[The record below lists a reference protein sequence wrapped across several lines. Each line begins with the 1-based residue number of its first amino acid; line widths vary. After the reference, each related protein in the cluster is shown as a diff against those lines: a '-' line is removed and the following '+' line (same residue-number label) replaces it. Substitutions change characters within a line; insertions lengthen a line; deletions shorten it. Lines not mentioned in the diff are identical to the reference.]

1 MTDCDDIRAARL
13 LGDALDPAAAAHV
26 RGCSRCRA
34 DEAVVLPLAR
44 ALAGDPT
51 APGPGLTGR
60 VLTAAA
66 PLLAA
71 QARRAARVR
80 LVRAVAVALVPLP
93 AIVLLDLSL
102 VRAAYRALSAVL
114 PHAVSLYVVGNYAA
128 FLALLLALTY
138 GAVPFLAARQGR
150 SISGGPHV

>member
-1 MTDCDDIRAARL
+1 MTGCDDIRAARL
-13 LGDALDPAAAAHV
+13 LGEPLDSAAAAHV
-26 RGCSRCRA
+26 RGCPRCRA

-44 ALAGDPT
+44 ALAAEPA
-51 APGPGLTGR
+51 APAPGLTGR

-71 QARRAARVR
+71 QARRAARWR
-80 LVRAVAVALVPLP
+80 LARALAAALVPLP

-102 VRAAYRALSAVL
+102 VRAAYHALSAVL

-138 GAVPFLAARQGR
+138 GAIPFLAARQGR
-150 SISGGPHV
+150 VTPGGPHV

>member
-13 LGDALDPAAAAHV
+13 LGDPLGSAAAAHV
-26 RGCSRCRA
+26 RGCARCRA
-34 DEAVVLPLAR
+34 DEAVVVPLAR
-44 ALAGDPT
+44 ALAAEP
-51 APGPGLTGR
+51 AAAVPGLTGR

-80 LVRAVAVALVPLP
+80 LARALAAALVPLP

-102 VRAAYRALSAVL
+102 VRAAYHALSAVL

-138 GAVPFLAARQGR
+138 GAIPFLAARQGG
-150 SISGGPHV
+150 ITPGGPHV